1 MCYSNVNAQEV
12 TPMKL
17 RIFGAVVLMHDWRY
31 DTLGALER
39 IVTALKADNYLF
51 LPLFRESSTMN
62 TAKPRWG

>member
-1 MCYSNVNAQEV
+1 M
-12 TPMKL
+12 
-17 RIFGAVVLMHDWRY
+17 VLMHDWRY

-51 LPLFRESSTMN
+51 LPLFKESSTIN